1 MKRFNALALAGLCA
15 AVLAGSA
22 ASQPHERRAILYEY
36 PNFQGRSYVVYG
48 GDRGLGPT
56 GFEDKAMSGRF
67 DGPWT
72 VCEDDDFSGHC
83 ETVTGEI
90 RNFDRMGLGHEISSL
105 HALGGRTEGWNGGGP
120 GGYGGGPGG
129 YGPGGYGGGGYGGGA
144 PRGRTATLFEYP
156 DFRGQSY
163 TVYGENAGLGSTG
176 FEDRAMSGYFDGP
189 WVICEDDDYRGH
201 CETVQGRV
209 RDLGRMGLGHEVS
222 SLRALRR

>member
-1 MKRFNALALAGLCA
+1 MKRLTALALAGLCA
-15 AVLAGSA
+15 AFLAGSA
-22 ASQPHERRAILYEY
+22 TSQPRERRAILYEY
-36 PNFQGRSYVVYG
+36 PHFQGRSYVVYG
-48 GDRGLGPT
+48 GNRGLGPT
-56 GFEDKAMSGRF
+56 GFEDRAMSGRF

-72 VCEDDDFSGHC
+72 VCEDDDFQGHC
-83 ETVTGEI
+83 ETVSGDVG
-90 RNFDRMGLGHEISSL
+90 NFDRLGLGHEISSL
-105 HALGGRTEGWNGGGP
+105 HAVRGGGEDWRGGDGRGGDWRGEGWR
-120 GGYGGGPGG
+120 
-129 YGPGGYGGGGYGGGA
+129 GGGA
-144 PRGRTATLFEYP
+144 GPYGDYGRPRGRTATLFEYP

-222 SLRALRR
+222 SLHALRDR